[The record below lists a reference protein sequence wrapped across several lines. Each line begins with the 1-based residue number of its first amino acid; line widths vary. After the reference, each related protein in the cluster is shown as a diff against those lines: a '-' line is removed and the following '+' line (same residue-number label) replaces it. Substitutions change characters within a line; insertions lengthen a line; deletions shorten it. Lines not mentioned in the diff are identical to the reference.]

1 MDNINDLQ
9 TKILNLETQS
19 DLLINEKEFNI
30 ETFIKSN
37 KKYIIIY
44 TLTLITLIFI
54 KPFFIKSKTLSSGK
68 IIYNIDISKLF
79 IWSLLFSFIII
90 RIINKK
96 NITIFD

>member
-30 ETFIKSN
+30 ESFIKSN
-37 KKYIIIY
+37 KKYIITY
-44 TLTLITLIFI
+44 TSTLVILLFI
-54 KPFFIKSKTLSSGK
+54 KPFFIKSKTLSNGK
-68 IIYNIDISKLF
+68 IIYTIDISKLF
-79 IWSLLFSFIII
+79 IWSILFTFIII
-90 RIINKK
+90 RIMNKK

>member
-37 KKYIIIY
+37 KKYITVY
-44 TLTLITLIFI
+44 TLTLFILLFI
-54 KPFFIKSKTLSSGK
+54 KPFFIKSRILSNGK
-68 IIYNIDISKLF
+68 IIYNLDITKLF
-79 IWSLLFSFIII
+79 LWSILFTFIII
-90 RIINKK
+90 RIMNKK
-96 NITIFD
+96 NIVIFD